1 MRFFRWGAAGD
12 ERPGVEADGSLFD
25 LSGVAADIDG
35 AFLAADPV
43 AVTTAA
49 LDRGLPQLE
58 ASAGLRLGPPIAAP
72 AAVVC
77 VGMNYAAHAAESGSA
92 PPAEP
97 VIFFK
102 HPNTIVGPDDD
113 VLLPPGTS
121 AVDWEVELA
130 IVIGARASYLDSD
143 AAALACIAG
152 FTISNDVSERDW
164 QIQRSGGQ
172 WSKGKNAET
181 FNPLGPRLTTRDEL
195 GDGTGLRIWSSV
207 NGEPRQDSSTSDM
220 IFTPVQIVRHLS
232 QFMVLEPGDIV
243 NTGTPEG
250 VALSGRFPYLE
261 QGDVIELGIEGI
273 GVQRQT
279 VVAR

>member
-1 MRFFRWGAAGD
+1 MKFFRWGQAGA
-12 ERPGVEADGSLFD
+12 ERPGVEWDGSLFD
-25 LSGVAADIDG
+25 LTAVTPDIDG

-43 AVTTAA
+43 AVTVSA
-49 LDRGLPQLE
+49 LRGGLPQLE
-58 ASAGLRLGPPIAAP
+58 AAAGLRFGPPVARP
-72 AAVVC
+72 SAVVC

-102 HPNTIVGPDDD
+102 HPNTIVGPDDA
-113 VLLPPGTS
+113 VMLPPNTT

-143 AAALACIAG
+143 EQALACIAG
-152 FTISNDVSERDW
+152 YTISNDVSERDW

-195 GDGTGLRIWSSV
+195 GEGLGLRIWSTV
-207 NGEPRQDSSTSDM
+207 NGESRQGSSTSDM
-220 IFTPVQIVRHLS
+220 IFTPVHIVRHLS
-232 QFMVLEPGDIV
+232 QFMVLEPGDVV
-243 NTGTPEG
+243 NTGTPQG
-250 VALSGRFPYLE
+250 VALSGRFPYLVE
-261 QGDVIELGIEGI
+261 GDVIELGIDGI
-273 GVQRQT
+273 GTQRQT
-279 VVAR
+279 VVRR